1 MNTICQVIGLAPSSY
16 YYQPSPSDTAELEAA
31 LLEKAAEW
39 PLYGS
44 RRLTEELRRAEWIVS
59 RKRVQRL
66 MRKLRLVR
74 RTPRRKIFTTNSR
87 HGFPRYPNLL
97 ENLVIREP
105 DEVWVADLTYIRLGQ
120 GFVFLAV
127 IMDVF
132 TRTIRGWHLSRDANT
147 ELTLIALQ
155 RALQDHVPQI
165 HHSDQGVQY
174 AADVYT
180 KLLDSHEVQISMAAV
195 GAPEENGYAE
205 RLIRT
210 LKEEE
215 VDLSDYRDFAD
226 AYQQIGHFIQE
237 VYNRKRIHSSL
248 GYLTPLEFETAF
260 SSGSAHATAAPA
272 GAD

>member
-74 RTPRRKIFTTNSR
+74 RTRRRKLFTTNSR

-132 TRTIRGWHLSRDANT
+132 TRTIRGWHLSRDTNT
-147 ELTLIALQ
+147 ELTLTALQ
-155 RALQDHVPQI
+155 RALQDRVPQI
-165 HHSDQGVQY
+165 HHSDQGMQY

-180 KLLDSHEVQISMAAV
+180 ALLDSHDVQISMAAV

-215 VDLSDYRDFAD
+215 VDLSDYRDFSD
-226 AYQQIGHFIQE
+226 AYQQIEHFIQE

-260 SSGSAHATAAPA
+260 SSGSARATAAPT
-272 GAD
+272 GAP

>member
-1 MNTICQVIGLAPSSY
+1 MAVVWQPPIDRRIAARRMDREPQAGPAPDAQAPARSAHTTAQDLHHQ
-16 YYQPSPSDTAELEAA
+16 QPAWLPTLPE
-31 LLEKAAEW
+31 
-39 PLYGS
+39 
-44 RRLTEELRRAEWIVS
+44 
-59 RKRVQRL
+59 
-66 MRKLRLVR
+66 
-74 RTPRRKIFTTNSR
+74 
-87 HGFPRYPNLL
+87 LL